1 MKDHVLEC
9 FETGFVSHFEYPVP
23 EPWGHVENYE
33 PLTSY
38 QGRVALTN
46 AMKSQLVQG
55 KMIGGPGWTAE
66 LVKKVFGGRNFY
78 GVPCGAVEKDGETL
92 GRIVHDYGYYRKGS
106 YSINAAHSSTSV
118 KYLEFKE
125 LAIILKN
132 VK

>member
-46 AMKSQLVQG
+46 AMKSQVVQG

-66 LVKKVFGGRNFY
+66 LVKKKM
-78 GVPCGAVEKDGETL
+78 VEEISTA
-92 GRIVHDYGYYRKGS
+92 YRAGLWRK
-106 YSINAAHSSTSV
+106 TV
-118 KYLEFKE
+118 RLWVE
-125 LAIILKN
+125 LFMTMVTIEKALTQLMQPIHQQ
-132 VK
+132 V